1 MVRRGTCQ
9 LILRSVVF
17 LQARR
22 RGHLYP
28 VLLDQARTRRAP
40 AAQRVAEFLREGSC
54 DLAGIAHPPCIAHP
68 PLIFSVNI
76 A

>member
-28 VLLDQARTRRAP
+28 FSLIRRAQDALLPRSASRNFCARAAAISQALRIRPALRTRP
-40 AAQRVAEFLREGSC
+40 
-54 DLAGIAHPPCIAHP
+54 
-68 PLIFSVNI
+68 
-76 A
+76 